1 VEETSTQGLLD
12 KVRIERRLEMM
23 CEQGDRYMNL
33 RRLRL
38 PLRKVNENEYSK
50 FLFKIPQ
57 EEISANPDLLQN

>member
-1 VEETSTQGLLD
+1 MVA
-12 KVRIERRLEMM
+12 
-23 CEQGDRYMNL
+23 EQSDRYMNL

-38 PLRKVNENEYSK
+38 PLRKIDANDYSK